1 MIFIGFRRQIG
12 RVDVRSVVKYTEEEK
27 ERYAEI
33 YFLHTKPL
41 HPTVQE
47 LIEKA
52 GFKEIKTT
60 NFKKEIAKLKEKD
73 KVEVF
78 DLNEFGERRFSKD
91 IC

>member
-12 RVDVRSVVKYTEEEK
+12 RIDVRSVVKYTEEK
-27 ERYAEI
+27 KGRYAEI
-33 YFLHTKPL
+33 YILHTESL
-41 HPTVQE
+41 HPTVQK
-47 LIEKA
+47 LVEKA
-52 GFKEIKTT
+52 GFKKIKTT

-78 DLNEFGERRFSKD
+78 DLNEFGERRFSRD

>member
-12 RVDVRSVVKYTEEEK
+12 RVDVRSVVKYTEEK
-27 ERYAEI
+27 SGRYAEI
-33 YFLHTKPL
+33 YLLHTEPL
-41 HPTVQE
+41 HSAVQE
-47 LIEKA
+47 LIEKTKI
-52 GFKEIKTT
+52 KEIKTT

-78 DLNEFGERRFSKD
+78 DLNEFGERRFTKD

>member
-12 RVDVRSVVKYTEEEK
+12 RVDVRSVVKYTEEK
-27 ERYAEI
+27 KGRYAEI
-33 YFLHTKPL
+33 YILHTEPL
-41 HPTVQE
+41 HPAVQE

-52 GFKEIKTT
+52 ELKEIKTT

-78 DLNEFGERRFSKD
+78 DLNEFGERRFTKD